1 MKARAIALVIGLI
14 AAGFGPLAAQTPR
27 SYLTLLGGIHHH
39 YSSGSA
45 ADYVLG
51 SNDFPVVPAHN
62 GVLLGFS
69 YLWTFGKMFG
79 LEIDARFVGSSN
91 VVLSDPSDGDTVAM
105 KSGPHAPLTT
115 NILLLPFA
123 GKIRPYLL
131 TGVGVDIYLTGAA
144 SYTSRFGYQ
153 IDMPAPAFKERFD
166 PEVHAGGGVFVNVG
180 KRWGVR
186 LDSRYVWI
194 FDQPDT
200 IRGLSMAAGFFLSF

>member
-1 MKARAIALVIGLI
+1 MKARAIALGIGVIL
-14 AAGFGPLAAQTPR
+14 AGFGPLAAQSPR
-27 SYLTLLGGIHHH
+27 NYLTLVGGVHHH
-39 YSSGSA
+39 LQSGKTE
-45 ADYVLG
+45 DYFLD

-62 GVLLGFS
+62 GILFGFS

-79 LEIDARFVGSSN
+79 LEIDARFVGSSS
-91 VVLSDPSDGDTVAM
+91 VVLSDPSDGDSIAM
-105 KSGPHAPLTT
+105 KAGSHAPLMTSF
-115 NILLLPFA
+115 LFLPFP

-131 TGVGVDIYLTGAA
+131 AGGGVDIYLAGAA

-153 IDMPAPAFKERFD
+153 IDVPAPKFKERFD
-166 PEVHAGGGVFVNVG
+166 PEVHVGGGIFVNVG

-200 IRGLSMAAGFFLSF
+200 IRGVSLAAGFFLSF